1 MVEDHRVTASSFF
14 DRSTLA
20 QATITE
26 SGAGSSLST
35 RLRLTADRS
44 DGDELVNLH
53 LKIGSMIPLG
63 DAMSPNKASYSVS
76 RRSIRQ
82 LTMAE
87 TMLSSQRSRSR
98 LLSNG
103 SQWGDRDGGGGGGTG
118 TGSTESDLL
127 HDNNDLDAQQQQL
140 SEKAM
145 LVINRVM
152 DKLTGLDF
160 SSTEVLDIPEQV
172 DKLVVQAMSNE
183 NLCLIYIGW
192 CPFW

>member
-1 MVEDHRVTASSFF
+1 MLLPYAAETTEVVEDHRVTASSFF

-20 QATITE
+20 QVTIAE

-103 SQWGDRDGGGGGGTG
+103 SQWGDGGGGTG
-118 TGSTESDLL
+118 TGSTESDLIT
-127 HDNNDLDAQQQQL
+127 ARQQRL
-140 SEKAM
+140 GRPAAAVE
-145 LVINRVM
+145 
-152 DKLTGLDF
+152 
-160 SSTEVLDIPEQV
+160 
-172 DKLVVQAMSNE
+172 
-183 NLCLIYIGW
+183 
-192 CPFW
+192 